1 MNHQVQHIK
10 LCRLIEEDP
19 DDEGC
24 PLYTCQSASMSLGDN
39 KRMIKPLRN
48 GLQPPQASLPW
59 GDLTCQEEIHP
70 HILAIGNSSVAD
82 PE

>member
-1 MNHQVQHIK
+1 MNHQVGVQHIK
-10 LCRLIEEDP
+10 LCQLIEEDP

-48 GLQPPQASLPW
+48 GL
-59 GDLTCQEEIHP
+59 
-70 HILAIGNSSVAD
+70 
-82 PE
+82 